1 MTKTLQ
7 PHRQKHRE
15 GRNQAFNHVGQQLYR
30 YPALRCSALERYAN
44 IYITSQMIPY
54 KTRPDSSNKLPPGI
68 PYIVGNEAAERF
80 SYYGMRAILVIF
92 MTQYLMN
99 SSGQLDVMSENEAQG
114 YFHLFVSTVYF
125 MPLFGALL
133 ADGLLGKYRT
143 IIFLSLIY
151 CLGHFALA
159 IDDTRMG
166 LLIGQGLIAMGAG
179 GIKPCVSAHIGDQF
193 GIANR
198 HLMTKVFSWFYFS
211 INFGAFT
218 AMLIIP
224 WLLDH
229 YGSSIAFA
237 VPGFLMLL
245 ATVTFWSGRYR
256 FVHIPP
262 AGINFIKEMF
272 SHDGMASL
280 GKLASIYAFIAIFW
294 ALFEQTGSSWIL
306 QAQKMDRLVF
316 GFELLPSQIQAA
328 NPLLIMLLVPLFSY
342 VIYPFLS
349 RFFVLTA
356 LRKMTIGLFLTVIA
370 FAIPG
375 YIQMQLDNGLSPH
388 IIWQLLAY
396 VLLTSAEVMVSITC
410 LEFSYTQAP
419 KTMKSFVM
427 AFYFLSVAVGNLFTS
442 AVNFFIQNED
452 GTSKLA
458 GANYFWFFTGL
469 MFITAV
475 LFLFVSN
482 RYKEDNSYTML

>member
-1 MTKTLQ
+1 
-7 PHRQKHRE
+7 
-15 GRNQAFNHVGQQLYR
+15 
-30 YPALRCSALERYAN
+30 
-44 IYITSQMIPY
+44 MIPY
-54 KTRPDSSNKLPPGI
+54 KTRPDPSNKLPSGI
-68 PYIVGNEAAERF
+68 PCIVGNEAAERF

-99 SSGQLDVMSENEAQG
+99 SSGQLDVMSENEALG
-114 YFHLFVSTVYF
+114 YFHLFVSAVYF

-151 CLGHFALA
+151 CLGHFAMA

-166 LLIGQGLIAMGAG
+166 LLIGQSLIAMGAG

-224 WLLDH
+224 WLLDN
-229 YGSSIAFA
+229 YGSSIAFT
-237 VPGFLMLL
+237 VPGLLMLL
-245 ATVTFWSGRYR
+245 ATITFWSGRYR
-256 FVHIPP
+256 FVHIQP
-262 AGINFIKEMF
+262 AGINFIKELF
-272 SHDGMASL
+272 SRAGITSL
-280 GKLASIYAFIAIFW
+280 GKLASIYAFIAVFW

-306 QAQKMDRLVF
+306 QAQKMDRILF

-342 VIYPFLS
+342 VIYPFLG
-349 RFFVLTA
+349 RFIVLTA

-370 FAIPG
+370 FAIPS
-375 YIQMQLDNGLSPH
+375 YIQMQLDNSLTPH
-388 IIWQLLAY
+388 ITWQLLAY

-427 AFYFLSVAVGNLFTS
+427 AFYFLSVAIGNLFTS

-458 GANYFWFFTGL
+458 GADYFWFFTGL
-469 MFITAV
+469 MLITAV

-482 RYKEDNSYTML
+482 RYREDKACTML